1 MLTPALRQDLK
12 LFPGTTMEDG
22 SPSWLLY
29 DQLRNKYFTL
39 GISAFRMVKNWIA
52 GIDSK
57 EFLKKIHEKGL
68 DIEENQLNDFI
79 NFLQTNSLVIHS
91 KSEDIKILLKHH
103 SSQQKHWLLKLIH
116 NYLFFKIPLI
126 KPDPFLDKTLG
137 LAKSLSGPFVRY
149 VIYCSRM
156 ATLKSLSF
164 KSLIRLIS
172 SSLKSRFSLSP
183 NHSVYGSSP
192 ITTTAI
198 LSELET
204 ISDPSSL

>member
-39 GISAFRMVKNWIA
+39 GISAFRMIKNWIA

-68 DIEENQLNDFI
+68 DIQENQLNDFI

-91 KSEDIKILLKHH
+91 KAEDVKVLLKHH
-103 SSQQKHWLLKLIH
+103 KSQQKHWLLSLVH

-126 KPDPFLDKTLG
+126 KPDPFLDKTLS
-137 LAKSLSGPFVRY
+137 LAKSLSGPFIRY
-149 VIYCSRM
+149 
-156 ATLKSLSF
+156 
-164 KSLIRLIS
+164 LI
-172 SSLKSRFSLSP
+172 
-183 NHSVYGSSP
+183 
-192 ITTTAI
+192 
-198 LSELET
+198 
-204 ISDPSSL
+204 

>member
-79 NFLQTNSLVIHS
+79 NFLQINSLVIHS
-91 KSEDIKILLKHH
+91 KSERCK
-103 SSQQKHWLLKLIH
+103 
-116 NYLFFKIPLI
+116 N
-126 KPDPFLDKTLG
+126 
-137 LAKSLSGPFVRY
+137 
-149 VIYCSRM
+149 
-156 ATLKSLSF
+156 SF
-164 KSLIRLIS
+164 KASYIS
-172 SSLKSRFSLSP
+172 AKAL
-183 NHSVYGSSP
+183 V
-192 ITTTAI
+192 T
-198 LSELET
+198 
-204 ISDPSSL
+204 